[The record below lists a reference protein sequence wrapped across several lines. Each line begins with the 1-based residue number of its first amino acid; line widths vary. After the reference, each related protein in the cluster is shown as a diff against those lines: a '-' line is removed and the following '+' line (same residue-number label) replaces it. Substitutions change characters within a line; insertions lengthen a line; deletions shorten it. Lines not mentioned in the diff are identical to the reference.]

1 MKEIL
6 NRWFSELLLLIFV
19 IAVIVGITINLTS
32 IHNHELKMAEQGY
45 VETQGI
51 GTQSKFW
58 TKLQE

>member
-6 NRWFSELLLLIFV
+6 NRWFGELLWLIFA
-19 IAVIVGITINLTS
+19 IAVIVGITVNLINM
-32 IHNHELKMAEQGY
+32 HNHELKMAEQGY